1 MKHEKTELEKR
12 LEAELKKTAS
22 NDAGHSSAA
31 SEGEESLSEDESA
44 NEEETV
50 ELEQINVEQLVHER
64 EALVAECE
72 ELKDQLLRARA
83 EFDNYRK
90 RMAREAERARK
101 MAADGLV
108 RSLLPVL
115 DHLELAL
122 EHAKDNSG
130 GLAEG
135 VAIVVKQFQEVL
147 AANGVEPIPAKGVV
161 FDPTVHEAVM
171 QRPSDETPAGHVV
184 MEFQKG
190 YTLNGVVLR
199 PSKVV
204 VSSGSAE
211 QEYDQDEQEEE
222 REEETSGAGE
232 E

>member
-1 MKHEKTELEKR
+1 MENEKTELEKR
-12 LEAELKKTAS
+12 LEARLEKKEP
-22 NDAGHSSAA
+22 NDRGQSSAT
-31 SEGEESLSEDESA
+31 SEAEDAMSEEESA

-50 ELEQINVEQLVHER
+50 ELEHINVEELVHER

-122 EHAKDNSG
+122 EHAEDDSG

-135 VAIVVKQFQEVL
+135 VAIIVKQFQEVL
-147 AANGVEPIPAKGVV
+147 ATNGVEPIPGKGVV
-161 FDPTVHEAVM
+161 FDPAVHEAIM
-171 QRPSDETPAGHVV
+171 QTPSDETPAGHVLK
-184 MEFQKG
+184 EFQRG
-190 YTLNGVVLR
+190 YTLHGVVLR

-211 QEYDQDEQEEE
+211 QECEQEEQE
-222 REEETSGAGE
+222 EQEETSGGGE